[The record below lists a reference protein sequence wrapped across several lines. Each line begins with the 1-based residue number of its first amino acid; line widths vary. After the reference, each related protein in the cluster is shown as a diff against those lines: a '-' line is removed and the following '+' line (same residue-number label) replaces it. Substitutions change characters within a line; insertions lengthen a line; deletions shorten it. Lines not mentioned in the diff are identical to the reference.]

1 MSVKL
6 LPTIDRLP
14 EPLRRFMDRLDDQQ
28 KMLIVLKRELYNGDW
43 QPMITDLK
51 NRLDGKPYIFKLA
64 ARIEDD
70 LHRIEQMRQMEQH
83 YQVDLANY
91 LQPLNDTETGT

>member
-1 MSVKL
+1 M
-6 LPTIDRLP
+6 P
-14 EPLRRFMDRLDDQQ
+14 EPLRRYLDRLDDQG

-43 QPMITDLK
+43 RPMVTDLH
-51 NRLDGKPYIFKLA
+51 NRLEGKPYIFKLA

-70 LHRIEQMRQMEQH
+70 LRRIEQMRELEQH

-91 LQPLNDTETGT
+91 LQPLNETETGS